1 MANSCVII
9 PARYNS
15 SRFPGKPLIKL
26 LNQSMIIWVA
36 DISAL
41 AVGKENVFI
50 ATDDK
55 RIAEEAKHN
64 GYQSLMT
71 SPNHL
76 TGTDRIAEAAS
87 LIDYDIYINVQGDE
101 PLIDPEDIKKCI
113 KIKKEKP
120 NAVING
126 FCWMDDDEDPTNIN
140 IPKVITTYENKLIY
154 MSRNAIPGFKENS
167 KKPSRYKKQ
176 VCIYGFNKK
185 QLNKFSQYKKKT
197 DVEESEDIEILR
209 FLDLN
214 EEIYMFECKPGSLAV
229 DVPSDV
235 PKVEHELK
243 KANNEASRL

>member
-1 MANSCVII
+1 MSNSCVII

-55 RIAEEAKHN
+55 RIVEEAQNN

-87 LIDYDIYINVQGDE
+87 LLDYDIYINVQ
-101 PLIDPEDIKKCI
+101 
-113 KIKKEKP
+113 
-120 NAVING
+120 A
-126 FCWMDDDEDPTNIN
+126 
-140 IPKVITTYENKLIY
+140 
-154 MSRNAIPGFKENS
+154 
-167 KKPSRYKKQ
+167 
-176 VCIYGFNKK
+176 
-185 QLNKFSQYKKKT
+185 
-197 DVEESEDIEILR
+197 
-209 FLDLN
+209 
-214 EEIYMFECKPGSLAV
+214 
-229 DVPSDV
+229 
-235 PKVEHELK
+235 
-243 KANNEASRL
+243 

>member
-1 MANSCVII
+1 MSNSCVII

-36 DISAL
+36 HVSSI

-50 ATDDK
+50 ATDDN
-55 RIAEEAKHN
+55 RIAEEANKN

-87 LIDYDIYINVQGDE
+87 LINYDIYINVQGDE
-101 PLIDPEDIKKCI
+101 PLIDPYDIEQCI

-120 NAVING
+120 DAVING
-126 FCWMDDDEDPTNIN
+126 FCWMDDNEDPTNIN
-140 IPKVITTYENKLIY
+140 IPKLITTHENKLIY
-154 MSRNAIPGFKENS
+154 MSRNAIPGFKDSS
-167 KKPSRYKKQ
+167 KKPLRYKKQ
-176 VCIYGFNKK
+176 VCIYGFNKT

-197 DVEESEDIEILR
+197 SVEESEDIEILR

-214 EEIYMFECKPGSLAV
+214 EEVFMFECKPGSLAV

-235 PKVEHELK
+235 PKVEYELSK
-243 KANNEASRL
+243 LNNENSKL